1 MGFNSA
7 FEWLMGNR
15 LDDREV
21 GIRLPAE
28 AEIFLFSTASRS
40 ALGITQ
46 PWIQW
51 VAGTISLGPELLQLT
66 TCNNVYLSAW
76 FMKNISIF

>member
-1 MGFNSA
+1 
-7 FEWLMGNR
+7 
-15 LDDREV
+15 LDAREID
-21 GIRLPAE
+21 IRLPAD
-28 AEIFLFSTASRS
+28 AEIFRFSTASRS

-51 VAGTISLGPELLQLT
+51 VTGTISRGPELLQLT

-76 FMKNISIF
+76 FMKNMSIILTEKGKNKCIMS